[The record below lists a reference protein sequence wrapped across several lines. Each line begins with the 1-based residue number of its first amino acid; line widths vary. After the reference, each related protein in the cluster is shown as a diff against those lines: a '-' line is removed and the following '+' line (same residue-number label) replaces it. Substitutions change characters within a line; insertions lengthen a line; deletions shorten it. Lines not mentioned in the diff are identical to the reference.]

1 MKRAQLIRNLIFI
14 SSQFFLYKYLYSNES
29 MFDSIWLFV
38 IILTLGFFLN
48 MFRRAITSNVLKT
61 ILRVMCFIGIIIHEL
76 CHYVM
81 CLLMGSVPSEI
92 KVSYRNMN
100 GHVIHKRG
108 NFMQTFLISLAPL
121 LISSYI
127 AWFCLDSVLNASI
140 IWYYRWLAGI
150 MVISILLAAG
160 PSSQDLKCIR
170 MNFSR
175 DTKKACSQI
184 IIVTL
189 SGILVYFITID
200 LSIPTNYSFIYF
212 VLITFG
218 YFILKYVSLGL
229 KITINWMIV
238 NEGHN
243 IPSRH
248 NRRVSISFLKP
259 KRKIKISKNSLPSGG
274 LLDFLNEEDDNLPEA
289 QLEPNITFNNFIEII
304 KRSGKRKRMK
314 IELGQW

>member
-1 MKRAQLIRNLIFI
+1 
-14 SSQFFLYKYLYSNES
+14 
-29 MFDSIWLFV
+29 
-38 IILTLGFFLN
+38 
-48 MFRRAITSNVLKT
+48 
-61 ILRVMCFIGIIIHEL
+61 
-76 CHYVM
+76 
-81 CLLMGSVPSEI
+81 
-92 KVSYRNMN
+92 
-100 GHVIHKRG
+100 
-108 NFMQTFLISLAPL
+108 
-121 LISSYI
+121 
-127 AWFCLDSVLNASI
+127 
-140 IWYYRWLAGI
+140 

-229 KITINWMIV
+229 KITINWMIA